1 MNRFFKMQ
9 NNHIYIPSNIKKVK
23 LDIGLSINAPH
34 SCIWLKKEPDDL
46 LVFGFEPNPES
57 VLSIKDIN
65 HFENHTVK
73 KNKELIRYIE
83 PVHYFKNH
91 SLIDTKLLIAQC
103 ALGLE
108 STNKI
113 LYVTDVDPGCSS
125 TFQLSS
131 EFMKERPVEKE
142 INVEQYRLDEF
153 FKIFPFHQIPY
164 IDYIK
169 IDAQGADLDIIKS
182 GGEYIKKYV
191 VYVTLEPENEEYLNT
206 ENNFSS
212 MKSYMESIDFIYIKH
227 NNTNDPTFINSNF
240 LHLKDKI
247 FIFQNG

>member
-1 MNRFFKMQ
+1 MNRFFKME
-9 NNHIYIPSNIKKVK
+9 NDHIYIPSNIKKVK

-34 SCIWLKKEPDDL
+34 SCIWLKNDPDDL

-65 HFENHTVK
+65 YFQNNTVK
-73 KNKELIRYIE
+73 KNKELEKYIE

-91 SLIDTKLLIAQC
+91 SLIGTKLLIAQC

-108 STNKI
+108 TTNKT

-125 TFQLSS
+125 TFKLSS
-131 EFMKERPVEKE
+131 EFMKMRPVEKE

-206 ENNFSS
+206 ENDFSS
-212 MKSYMESIDFIYIKH
+212 MKSYMESIGFIYIHH
-227 NNTNDPTFINSNF
+227 NNTRDPTFINSNF
-240 LHLKDKI
+240 IHLKDEI
-247 FIFQNG
+247 FISQNG